1 MTKKIG
7 IILHGATG
15 NICSSQHLANALGPI
30 CAEGGLM
37 IAGETLVPD
46 PVLIGRNGE
55 KLQKIARANKVENWT
70 TDLETALSDPK
81 YSIFFD
87 GAATHSRIGLLRR
100 AIEAGKH
107 IYSEKPVAPSVA
119 DGLEI
124 LGAVGK
130 KGLKHGAV
138 QDKIHTP
145 GFRKMAKLV
154 RDGFFGRIVG
164 FSLNFGWWVFDG
176 IEASTNRPSWNY
188 RKSDGGG
195 IFFDMFPHWC
205 YVVEGL
211 MGPIRRI
218 VASGWTAQRQRA
230 DENGAKF
237 DVDVE
242 DSGCVIVELES
253 GAVGTIR
260 SSWAQRVTD
269 EDLVK
274 FQIDGTRG
282 SAQNGIRI
290 CRFQSA
296 EDTPTIRGFN
306 LGASQDSM
314 KVRPDYTAGWTEVPE
329 PGPYINPYRLGWE
342 RFLSHVVADTP
353 IISDYA
359 AGIRDVQLAEACI
372 KSVETGKW
380 ISMGPI
386 L

>member
-1 MTKKIG
+1 MIKKIG

-30 CAEGGLM
+30 RAEGGLM
-37 IAGETLVPD
+37 IVGENLVPD
-46 PVLIGRNGE
+46 LVLIGRNGE

-164 FSLNFGWWVFDG
+164 FSLNFVL
-176 IEASTNRPSWNY
+176 I
-188 RKSDGGG
+188 
-195 IFFDMFPHWC
+195 
-205 YVVEGL
+205 
-211 MGPIRRI
+211 
-218 VASGWTAQRQRA
+218 
-230 DENGAKF
+230 
-237 DVDVE
+237 
-242 DSGCVIVELES
+242 GCCF
-253 GAVGTIR
+253 TH
-260 SSWAQRVTD
+260 
-269 EDLVK
+269 
-274 FQIDGTRG
+274 F
-282 SAQNGIRI
+282 
-290 CRFQSA
+290 
-296 EDTPTIRGFN
+296 
-306 LGASQDSM
+306 
-314 KVRPDYTAGWTEVPE
+314 
-329 PGPYINPYRLGWE
+329 
-342 RFLSHVVADTP
+342 
-353 IISDYA
+353 
-359 AGIRDVQLAEACI
+359 
-372 KSVETGKW
+372 
-380 ISMGPI
+380 
-386 L
+386 